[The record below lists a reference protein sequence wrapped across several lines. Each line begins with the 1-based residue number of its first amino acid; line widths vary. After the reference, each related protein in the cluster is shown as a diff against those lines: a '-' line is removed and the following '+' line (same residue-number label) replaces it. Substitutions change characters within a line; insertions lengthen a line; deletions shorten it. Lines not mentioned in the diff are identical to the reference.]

1 MSQDFKIIAAKNPAQ
16 ELRALNESLDNCCV
30 ITEGKNG
37 ETLFD
42 GFDMAEWA
50 VEKFE
55 AIASK
60 YASKV
65 NPGTDDGISY
75 MRKDA
80 YNHCCEI
87 VEYTNGETEACVNLV
102 MEVDG
107 FEKK

>member
-16 ELRALNESLDNCCV
+16 ELLELNKSLDNCCV
-30 ITEGKNG
+30 VTEGKNG
-37 ETLFD
+37 EILFD

-55 AIASK
+55 AIAFK
-60 YASKV
+60 YATLA
-65 NPGTDDGISY
+65 NPGTDDGIYY
-75 MRKDA
+75 MRKED
-80 YNHCCEI
+80 NPCGEI
-87 VEYTNGETEACVNLV
+87 VDYNNGETGACINLV